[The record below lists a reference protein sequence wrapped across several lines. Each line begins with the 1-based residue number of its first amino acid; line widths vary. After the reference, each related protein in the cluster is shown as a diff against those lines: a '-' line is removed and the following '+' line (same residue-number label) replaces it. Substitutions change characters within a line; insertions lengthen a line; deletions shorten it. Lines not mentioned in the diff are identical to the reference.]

1 MGNWGL
7 VNLQSLLSNLLEVA
21 MNGSPLL
28 TLDGVSRHFGGV
40 RAADA
45 VSFGVAEGTIHGLI
59 GPNGAGK
66 TTVLNLISGLMPL
79 TAGRISLAG
88 TRLDTLPAYRIAAL
102 GVRRTFQNIRLFP
115 VMSALDNV
123 IVGQHTRRRAGLL
136 DRLIY
141 RPAALREERELRDR
155 AVALLERVGLGGRT
169 EQQARNLAY
178 GEQRRLEIARALA
191 ADPRLLLLDEPAAG
205 MPFTEMNDLMAL
217 VRSIAAEGRTVLLIE
232 HNMELVMNLCDRI
245 TVLDFG
251 RVIAEG
257 TPAEVSAN
265 PDVIAAYL
273 GSEA

>member
-1 MGNWGL
+1 
-7 VNLQSLLSNLLEVA
+7 
-21 MNGSPLL
+21 MNSSSLL

-79 TAGRISLAG
+79 TAGRITLTG
-88 TRLDTLPAYRIAAL
+88 TRLDALPAYRIAAL

-123 IVGQHTRRRAGLL
+123 IVGQHTRRRAGVL
-136 DRLIY
+136 DHLIY

-155 AVALLERVGLGGRT
+155 AVSLLERVGLGGRT

-205 MPFTEMNDLMAL
+205 MPFTEMNDLIAL

-232 HNMELVMNLCDRI
+232 HNMDLVMNLCDRI

-273 GSEA
+273 GSEE

>member
-1 MGNWGL
+1 MI
-7 VNLQSLLSNLLEVA
+7 
-21 MNGSPLL
+21 GSPLL
-28 TLDGVSRHFGGV
+28 ILDGVARHFGGV

-45 VSFGVAEGTIHGLI
+45 VSFGVTEGTIHGLI

-155 AVALLERVGLGGRT
+155 AVALLERVGLGGRA

-191 ADPRLLLLDEPAAG
+191 TNPRLLLHDEPAAG
-205 MPFTEMNDLMAL
+205 MPFTEMNDVMAL

-273 GSEA
+273 GSEE